1 MTNEISTFF
10 WNANANNCIAILN
23 YELQGVTEVVNDS
36 YGNDASP
43 SCAFNIDGIDYKLF
57 FPSDYQGDY
66 SHYALFDS
74 TDYMNEIFLGE
85 FITIADVINYLK
97 FVMSRQINVI

>member
-1 MTNEISTFF
+1 MTTDISNFF

-23 YELQGVTEVVNDS
+23 YEFQSVTEVVNDS

-43 SCAFNIDGIDYKLF
+43 SCAFSINGIDYKLF

-66 SHYALFDS
+66 SQYALFDS
-74 TDYMNEIFLGE
+74 TDYMNEIPLGE
-85 FITIADVINYLK
+85 FITIADVLNYFK
-97 FVMSRQINVI
+97 QINVI